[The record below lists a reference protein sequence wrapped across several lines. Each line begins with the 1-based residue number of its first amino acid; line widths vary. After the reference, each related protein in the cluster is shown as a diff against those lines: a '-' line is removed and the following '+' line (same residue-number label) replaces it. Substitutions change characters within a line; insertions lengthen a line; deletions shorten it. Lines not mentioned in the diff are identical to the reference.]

1 MRSHLNHRRKH
12 VQSSHTSPGEA
23 ARRMAVV
30 LAVVALSTLGLTVF
44 ATMGSA
50 SSVTAA
56 QAQYAPVNTVAPTIS
71 GSAVENATL
80 TANEGSW
87 NVPPSS
93 FAYQWL
99 QCDAAGNACSDIG
112 NGTAKTYRLQT
123 ANVGKTIR
131 VRITAANNDGK
142 TTVTSGQTAAI
153 ASAGPAGAIKLPN
166 GETSIPVTSVSLAD
180 GHRLVITEVRFT
192 PNPVRVFSTSP
203 ITIRVKVKDSRGY
216 VVRGALVFARS
227 TPEVT
232 STPPEQLTQE
242 DGWVTLTTV
251 PQADFPKNPAYNVQV
266 FVRARKSGEDPLGGV
281 STRIL
286 VQFALSR

>member
-1 MRSHLNHRRKH
+1 MTAWLRSIPVPRR
-12 VQSSHTSPGEA
+12 V
-23 ARRMAVV
+23 AVALGLSA
-30 LAVVALSTLGLTVF
+30 LAVAVF

-71 GSAVENATL
+71 GTPSRTTLDCERGLLERASELVRLPVAPVRHGRERRAGNRDNAT
-80 TANEGSW
+80 G
-87 NVPPSS
+87 
-93 FAYQWL
+93 
-99 QCDAAGNACSDIG
+99 
-112 NGTAKTYRLQT
+112 KTYRLQA

-131 VRITAANNDGK
+131 VRVTAANNDGK
-142 TTVTSGQTAAI
+142 TTVTSGQTGVI

-180 GHRLVITEVRFT
+180 GQRLVIAEVRFT

-203 ITIRVKVKDSRGY
+203 ISVRVKVKDSRGY

-251 PQADFPKNPAYNVQV
+251 PQVDFPKEPRLQRPV
-266 FVRARKSGEDPLGGV
+266 VRSSAEER
-281 STRIL
+281 
-286 VQFALSR
+286 

>member
-1 MRSHLNHRRKH
+1 MLSPRRI
-12 VQSSHTSPGEA
+12 A
-23 ARRMAVV
+23 AVIG
-30 LAVVALSTLGLTVF
+30 LSGLVVAAF

-56 QAQYAPVNTVAPTIS
+56 QAQYAPVNTVAPSIS
-71 GSAVENATL
+71 GTTTENQLL

-87 NVPPSS
+87 NVVPSS

-99 QCDAAGNACSDIG
+99 QCNTAGAGCVALGNATG
-112 NGTAKTYRLQT
+112 KTYRLQT
-123 ANVGKTIR
+123 ADVGKTIR
-131 VRITAANNDGK
+131 VQVTAANNDGK
-142 TTVTSGQTAAI
+142 TTVTSAQTAVI
-153 ASAGPAGAIKLPN
+153 ASAGPVGVIKLPN
-166 GETSIPVTSVSLAD
+166 GESSIPVTSVNLAD
-180 GHRLVITEVRFT
+180 GHRLVITEVRFS
-192 PNPVRVFSTSP
+192 PNPVRVFSTGP
-203 ITIRVKVKDSRGY
+203 ISIRAKVKDNRGY

-251 PQADFPKNPAYNVQV
+251 PQADFPKDPAYNVQV
-266 FVRARKSGEDPLGGV
+266 FLRARKNGEDPLGGI
-281 STRIL
+281 STRTL